1 MRIRNIKK
9 EDSEDLFRWRNDLT
23 SRKMFFNEEE
33 ISYNN
38 HLEWLKESIANPDR
52 DLYIGELNNNKFGV
66 CRFDYNKL
74 VNTSKISINI
84 NPCFR
89 RKGLGKEFLK
99 NVIIKYLKKR
109 RCILLA
115 EIKEKNIISKKLFSS
130 VGFEILSKKNQLI
143 LMEYND
149 KLEFKKVDMSDCSIL
164 YKLLKERKHNISHID
179 LPKYENHKNF
189 VKNNPYREWYIIYL
203 LGRVCGTFYIQNDNS
218 IGININE
225 PNESI
230 IYELFEFIS
239 NNFSPKKEVSSKI
252 PNYFYVNVA
261 NTNKKLIDIIN
272 NLGHNQIQVT
282 FKLSR

>member
-9 EDSEDLFRWRNDLT
+9 EDSEDLFTWRNDLT

-89 RKGLGKEFLK
+89 GKGLGKEFLK

-115 EIKEKNIISKKLFSS
+115 EIKEKNIISKKL
-130 VGFEILSKKNQLI
+130 SK
-143 LMEYND
+143 
-149 KLEFKKVDMSDCSIL
+149 
-164 YKLLKERKHNISHID
+164 
-179 LPKYENHKNF
+179 
-189 VKNNPYREWYIIYL
+189 YL
-203 LGRVCGTFYIQNDNS
+203 
-218 IGININE
+218 
-225 PNESI
+225 
-230 IYELFEFIS
+230 
-239 NNFSPKKEVSSKI
+239 
-252 PNYFYVNVA
+252 PNYMG
-261 NTNKKLIDIIN
+261 IIN
-272 NLGHNQIQVT
+272 
-282 FKLSR
+282 